1 MSADRDCPGRGHW
14 GKLDKVNGVS
24 EAKSSPEEGSQTD
37 DKKPVLFAVSD
48 STGETVERLM
58 QAALSQFN
66 TWEMRIDAR
75 PMIDSCEAVDH
86 LLAEA
91 ATQPSIIA
99 YTIVSTELRRFLAE
113 RAEAAG
119 IPAVDVIGPL
129 MDLIAGTLK
138 EAPKMQPGLVHRLD
152 AEYFKRVEAVE
163 FAVKYDDGRDP
174 RGLEKAEVVLVGL
187 SRSSKTP
194 VSMYLAHRRLRVAN
208 VPLVPEVEPPAELF
222 HLPPGKVVGLSVG
235 VEKLHDIRTAR
246 LKTIGLKSDANY
258 ASFERILREIEYAE
272 SVFKR
277 LGCPVIDVTN
287 QAVEETAVR
296 VLEIINRGTR
306 YGDG

>member
-1 MSADRDCPGRGHW
+1 M
-14 GKLDKVNGVS
+14 
-24 EAKSSPEEGSQTD
+24 
-37 DKKPVLFAVSD
+37 LFAVSD
-48 STGETVERLM
+48 STGETVERLV
-58 QAALSQFN
+58 QAVLSQFN
-66 TWEMRIDAR
+66 AREMRIEAR
-75 PMIDSCEAVDH
+75 GMVDSCEAVDH

-91 ATQPSIIA
+91 ASRTSVIA
-99 YTIVSTELRRFLAE
+99 YTIVSTELRQFLAE

-119 IPAVDVIGPL
+119 VPAVDVLGPL
-129 MDLIAGTLK
+129 MDSIAGTLK
-138 EAPKMQPGLVHRLD
+138 EEPKMQPGLVHRLD
-152 AEYFKRVEAVE
+152 ADYFKRVEAVE

-208 VPLVPEVEPPAELF
+208 VPLVPEVAPPAELF
-222 HLPPGKVVGLSVG
+222 RLPPGKVIGLSLG
-235 VEKLHDIRTAR
+235 LEKLHDIRTAR

-258 ASFERILREIEYAE
+258 ASFERILTEIEYAE
-272 SVFKR
+272 SVFKK

-287 QAVEETAVR
+287 QAVEETAVK
-296 VLEIINRGTR
+296 VLETINRGTR